1 MQMMDERPEDSM
13 FATVRR
19 VFGLLSGRERVRF
32 FLLVIARALSGLIDV
47 LGILLIGFIVSVAAI
62 QLTSDGGAPIEL
74 LGFTI
79 PALSSA
85 DMLALVVLVLGVFV
99 VKAIVAI
106 LLTRTLAFFAAGI
119 ETVNAERIAR
129 YLLSS
134 RLDEVK
140 SYSKAKLQFSVTG
153 SLTFAFT
160 GIMNGIATI
169 ISESFL
175 LLVVTVTLVAVNP
188 VAALFTLAYFVVV
201 VVIIQVLIGRKLKSA
216 SAQAVA
222 GSIATM
228 TALSD
233 TLDTFREISVF
244 GKQDFFTTRISSS
257 RAAVSRSDATLTF
270 LASMPRYIVETAL
283 ILGVVLLV
291 GQQFLS
297 GQLVAGMAT
306 IGIFL
311 TGGVRMMASLLPL
324 QSSVANI
331 KQNVEKAKPA
341 LEIMVKERRT
351 RPEALAQQVALQAPA
366 EPIARPLGVSLS
378 DVSFAYPQSETDTL
392 KGVSLDISAGSYV
405 AIIGPSGA
413 GKTTLVDLMLGL
425 VAPDSGSV
433 EIDRLDPTYLRRLHP
448 GVVSYVPQRP
458 GLVSGTIADNIALG
472 VPADEVDFERL
483 SDAVKAAYL
492 SDFVDSLPDGLN
504 TSVGMQV
511 DSLSGGQIQRIGVAR
526 ALYRNPR
533 LLILDEAT
541 SALDATSESYISSS
555 LQELRGTVTVLVI
568 AHRLSTVQHADRVH
582 LVEGGRI
589 TASGD
594 FKTIRKTV
602 PTVAEYVNLMSFD
615 EG

>member
-1 MQMMDERPEDSM
+1 MQMIEEPPADSM

-19 VFGLLSGRERVRF
+19 VFGLLSRRERAHF

-62 QLTSDGGAPIEL
+62 QVTSGGDEPIEL

-79 PALSSA
+79 PSLSSA
-85 DMLALVVLVLGVFV
+85 DMLALVVLVLGVFI
-99 VKAIVAI
+99 VKAVVAI
-106 LLTRTLAFFAAGI
+106 LLTRALAFFAARI

-129 YLLSS
+129 YVLNS

-169 ISESFL
+169 VSESFL

-244 GKQDFFTTRISSS
+244 GKQAFFTTRIASS

-341 LEIMVKERRT
+341 LEVMLKERSTRT
-351 RPEALAQQVALQAPA
+351 KIFGEGVEQSSPLKPA
-366 EPIARPLGVSLS
+366 DGPLGVR
-378 DVSFAYPQSETDTL
+378 VRNVRFAYPESEFDTL
-392 KGVSLDISAGSYV
+392 DGVSLDVASGSYV
-405 AIIGPSGA
+405 AVIGPSGA

-425 VAPDSGSV
+425 VAPDTGSV
-433 EIDRLDPTYLRRLHP
+433 EIGGLEPRDLRRLYP
-448 GVVSYVPQRP
+448 GLISYVPQRP

-472 VPADEVDFERL
+472 VPADEVDLGRL
-483 SDAVKAAYL
+483 ADAVEAAFL
-492 SDFVDSLPDGLN
+492 SDFIDTLPDGLL

-541 SALDATSESYISSS
+541 SALDATSESFVSSS
-555 LQELRGTVTVLVI
+555 LQKLRGAVTIIVI
-568 AHRLSTVQHADRVH
+568 AHRLSTVQHADCVH
-582 LVEGGRI
+582 LVESGRI

-594 FKTIRKTV
+594 FKTIRSTV

>member
-1 MQMMDERPEDSM
+1 MY
-13 FATVRR
+13 AAVRR
-19 VFGLLSGRERVRF
+19 VFGLLSTRERIRF
-32 FLLVIARALSGLIDV
+32 FLLVVARALSGLFDV
-47 LGILLIGFIVSVAAI
+47 LGILLIGFIVSVAAL
-62 QLTSDGGAPIEL
+62 QLTSDGTAPVEL
-74 LGFTI
+74 LGLSI

-85 DMLALVVLVLGVFV
+85 DLLALVVLVLGVFV
-99 VKAIVAI
+99 VKAVVAI
-106 LLTRTLAFFAAGI
+106 LLTRALAFFAARV

-129 YLLSS
+129 YLLNS

-160 GIMNGIATI
+160 GVLNGIATI
-169 ISESFL
+169 VSESFL
-175 LLVVTVTLVAVNP
+175 LLVVTLTLVAVNP
-188 VAALFTLAYFVVV
+188 IAALFTLGYFIVV
-201 VVIIQVLIGRKLKSA
+201 VVIIQVLIGRKLKTA

-244 GKQDFFTTRISSS
+244 SKQEFFTNRISSS

-341 LEIMVKERRT
+341 LEMMLKERST
-351 RPEALAQQVALQAPA
+351 RVEIFAGEAEQPSPVRPA
-366 EPIARPLGVSLS
+366 DGPLSVHLRNAR
-378 DVSFAYPQSETDTL
+378 FAYPESESNTL
-392 KGVSLDISAGSYV
+392 DGVSLDVPAGSYV
-405 AIIGPSGA
+405 AVIGPSGA

-425 VAPDSGSV
+425 VVPDTGSV
-433 EIDRLDPTYLRRLHP
+433 EIGGFEPRDLRRLYP
-448 GVVSYVPQRP
+448 GLVSYVPQRP

-472 VPADEVDFERL
+472 IPADEVDHGRL
-483 SDAVKAAYL
+483 ADAAEAAFL
-492 SDFVDSLPDGLN
+492 SDFVDTLPEGLL

-541 SALDATSESYISSS
+541 SALDATSESFISSS
-555 LQELRGTVTVLVI
+555 LQKLRGAVTIIVI
-568 AHRLSTVQHADRVH
+568 AHRLSTVQHADCVH
-582 LVEGGRI
+582 LVESGRI

-594 FKTIRKTV
+594 FKTIRSTV